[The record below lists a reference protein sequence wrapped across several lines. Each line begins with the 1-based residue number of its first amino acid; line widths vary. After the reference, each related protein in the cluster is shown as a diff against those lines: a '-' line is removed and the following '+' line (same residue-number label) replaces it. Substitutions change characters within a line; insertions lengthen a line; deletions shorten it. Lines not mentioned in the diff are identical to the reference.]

1 MDVAVTALSPSSGNA
16 GSYGPPRRADQRG
29 DPEQDAPAK
38 STAAK
43 PAAKQQLSPA
53 DRQLIAELQ
62 SRDRE
67 VHAHEGAHKAVGGAL
82 VGNAS
87 YSYQTGPDGRRYAI
101 GGEVSIDSGAE
112 REPRATIAKMQRV
125 VAAALAPAE
134 PSAQDRSVAGQA
146 RSTMADAQ
154 MQLNRLIQEESGP
167 LARAYRPAEDTSG
180 GIIDT
185 TA

>member
-1 MDVAVTALSPSSGNA
+1 MDLAVTSLSPSSA
-16 GSYGPPRRADQRG
+16 GAYSQPRRADDR
-29 DPEQDAPAK
+29 DDSEQ
-38 STAAK
+38 TASAK
-43 PAAKQQLSPA
+43 PADDKKAAKQQLTPA

-82 VGNAS
+82 VGNATF
-87 YSYQTGPDGRRYAI
+87 SYQTGPDGRRYAI

-146 RSTMADAQ
+146 RSTMANAQ
-154 MQLNRLIQEESGP
+154 MELNRQIQEESSP
-167 LARAYRPAEDTSG
+167 LAKAYNPTGDETG
-180 GIIDT
+180 GMIDT